1 MRPSVRFLGCIVT
14 KEGISSD
21 PEKVKAILDLHGLNG
36 GGHRHLIPHQDQML
50 PGDGWVLSAVF

>member
-1 MRPSVRFLGCIVT
+1 MT